1 MDNELKPAINYV
13 VTLPLDLDTAFTAP
27 IVKTKTLEF
36 KPPEAEAERWVQVIG
51 TVHEAGKP
59 DQGIPNA
66 RVVAKE
72 ARMTAETDEQGC
84 YSFHKIPEGKHT
96 FQVLVEGKKALEI
109 PVTVPST
116 NYDLEV
122 K

>member
-1 MDNELKPAINYV
+1 M
-13 VTLPLDLDTAFTAP
+13 
-27 IVKTKTLEF
+27 
-36 KPPEAEAERWVQVIG
+36 
-51 TVHEAGKP
+51 
-59 DQGIPNA
+59 

-72 ARMTAETDEQGC
+72 AGMTAETDEQGC

-96 FQVLVEGKKALEI
+96 FEVLVSGKKAQEI
-109 PVTVPST
+109 LVTVPST